1 MSTRARIGV
10 QFESG
15 EIESV
20 YVWRD
25 GTPSVLGETLGE
37 YYDTQ
42 EKATALVER
51 GNLIDVEPTVETCNF
66 ERPSDD
72 GETAPSIHK
81 TFVAYLRECECDII
95 YKYIFRNG
103 QWEFWRVGGGE

>member
-10 QFESG
+10 QFENG
-15 EIESV
+15 EIKSV

-25 GTPSVLGETLGE
+25 GTPEVLGEILSE

-42 EKATALVER
+42 EKATTLVER
-51 GNLIDVEPTVETCNF
+51 GNLIDVESTIEACKF
-66 ERPSDD
+66 ERPSDN
-72 GETAPSIHK
+72 GETAPRIHM
-81 TFVAYLRECECDII
+81 TFAAYMREFERDIC

-103 QWEFWRVGGGE
+103 EWGYSEIVQ

>member
-10 QFESG
+10 QLESG
-15 EIESV
+15 EIKSI

-25 GTPSVLGETLGE
+25 GTPQVLGEILNE

-42 EKATALVER
+42 EKAAALVER
-51 GNLIDVEPTVETCNF
+51 GNLIDVEPTVEACNF
-66 ERPSDD
+66 ERPSRG
-72 GETAPSIHK
+72 GETTPRIHM
-81 TFVAYLRECECDII
+81 TSAAYMREFEREIC

-103 QWEFWRVGGGE
+103 EWSYSEIVQ